1 MFGYTVDQW
10 LFFFY
15 FYCFC
20 GWVFES
26 TYVSVKDRH
35 FVNRGFMHGPFLP
48 LYGCGAIMM
57 LVVSRPFAD
66 HLILTYIA
74 GCIGATVL
82 EYLTGAW
89 MEALFKVR
97 YWDYSNQK
105 FNIRGYVCLSS
116 TLVWGLLTILMTRV
130 IHVHVE
136 SLVLLIPTEVLSAL
150 VSVLTVYIG
159 IDLALSFK
167 AAFDLRDMLIKL
179 ENARQEAA
187 QLQEKLS
194 EAMDMAGEQLVEK
207 KEKYTQDLQLLKEKL
222 PKPGLDMDVRREK
235 LSRYLSGMED
245 RSKKRTADRVS
256 SIEVWREKMSQYVPD
271 VDALR
276 DSLKKRGV
284 DMEQLFERMETTRRQ
299 YADLKERIK
308 GMSLHPLKHNPT
320 LSSDRFKE
328 ALKELRE
335 EIERNDGEQ
344 PR

>member
-26 TYVSVKDRH
+26 TYVSVKERH

-48 LYGCGAIMM
+48 LYGSGAIMM

-66 HLILTYIA
+66 NLILTYIA
-74 GCIGATVL
+74 GCVGATVL

-89 MEALFKVR
+89 MEALFKIR

-105 FNIRGYVCLSS
+105 FNIKGYVCLSS

-130 IHVHVE
+130 IHTHVE
-136 SLVLLIPTEVLSAL
+136 SLVFLIPTEALSAV

-167 AAFDLRDMLIKL
+167 DAFDLRDMLIRL

-187 QLQEKLS
+187 QLQAKLS

-235 LSRYLSGMED
+235 LSRYLSGMEVH
-245 RSKKRTADRVS
+245 SKKRTTDRIS
-256 SIEVWREKMSQYVPD
+256 SMEVWREKMSQYVPD

-284 DMEQLFERMETTRRQ
+284 DMDQLFERMESTRRQ
-299 YADLKERIK
+299 YADLKEHIK

-335 EIERNDGEQ
+335 EIGRNDEEKTK
-344 PR
+344 

>member
-1 MFGYTVDQW
+1 MFGYTVNQW

-15 FYCFC
+15 FYCFF

-26 TYVSVKDRH
+26 TYVSIKSRR
-35 FVNRGFMHGPFLP
+35 FINRGFMHGPFLP
-48 LYGCGAIMM
+48 LYGSGAIMM

-66 HLILTYIA
+66 NLILTYIA
-74 GCIGATVL
+74 GCVGATLL

-97 YWDYSNQK
+97 YWDYSDKKCNVK
-105 FNIRGYVCLSS
+105 GYICLSS
-116 TLVWGLLTILMTRV
+116 TLAWGFLTILLTRV
-130 IHVHVE
+130 VHTPVE
-136 SLVLLIPTEVLSAL
+136 RFTLSIPTEALSAI
-150 VSVLTVYIG
+150 VSLLTVYIG

-179 ENARQEAA
+179 EKARQDAA
-187 QLQEKLS
+187 QLQAKLA

-235 LSRYLSGMED
+235 
-245 RSKKRTADRVS
+245 
-256 SIEVWREKMSQYVPD
+256 MSQYVPD

-276 DSLKKRGV
+276 DSLKKRGM
-284 DMEQLFERMETTRRQ
+284 DMDQLFERMEATRRQ
-299 YADLKERIK
+299 YADLRERIK
-308 GMSLHPLKHNPT
+308 EMSLHPLRHNPT
-320 LSSDRFKE
+320 LSSDRFRE

-335 EIERNDGEQ
+335 EIRRNDEKQ
-344 PR
+344 SK